1 MIINEFNIYQRSL
14 ERFVNSLCSNNPI
27 PGGGC
32 VAAMAGVLGQ
42 GLVLMV
48 SNFTTGKEKYSKVQP
63 LVDEA
68 IALGNSY
75 LEKFKKLSMNDMQYY
90 SDLTYAFR
98 MSKYEPEDRESAK
111 DVEEC
116 LQKCLEVPFEVIEE
130 CEKAMDLLYRIYD
143 KFNMNLISDFGVACK
158 MFESAAYSSYLNVM
172 INEKSLTKDGS
183 LPNTKKALEMCEKI
197 KKQSDEV
204 YDFVVKYM
212 MK

>member
-1 MIINEFNIYQRSL
+1 M
-14 ERFVNSLCSNNPI
+14 
-27 PGGGC
+27 
-32 VAAMAGVLGQ
+32 
-42 GLVLMV
+42 
-48 SNFTTGKEKYSKVQP
+48 
-63 LVDEA
+63 
-68 IALGNSY
+68 
-75 LEKFKKLSMNDMQYY
+75 
-90 SDLTYAFR
+90 
-98 MSKYEPEDRESAK
+98 
-111 DVEEC
+111 
-116 LQKCLEVPFEVIEE
+116 PFEVIEE